1 MSSDQERS
9 FLFKAAVIVG
19 SGGLIF
25 GYDIGVISGTLG
37 ALTDHFGLSGYEQG
51 LVVSIL
57 NAGSIVGC
65 IFGGP
70 LCDMLGRW
78 KTIQIQNAIFVL
90 GALLTGLAND
100 LPTLCIGRFLVGV
113 ASALSGLADVPY
125 LVEVSPAEYRGF
137 LSGQYE
143 ILVAV
148 GVLMSFCL
156 DLAFSTFRSGWRVAF
171 IFPSILAVAQSF
183 AMLLLPESP
192 KWYLSKGLLGKAH
205 SAMLEIYGED
215 RLQRWIDAGNVLEQ
229 GHSQE
234 SGGGGLGGPK
244 VADVDEHH
252 QLHNGRSS
260 STMSQA
266 TASTILQDCPPD
278 VLNFIR
284 QSQPHHQSAMSL
296 DAIGLR
302 KCDSNTELTSYVAAH
317 SAAPAPAKSTSTTTA
332 TTFFG
337 LTAEEK
343 AIFQVFRYP
352 IVMIIIIQ
360 LLSQSATVIRNYA
373 PYIFEQSGASTEM
386 SLILNIALGVVK
398 LFFTAVAVCY
408 IEHQGR
414 RRFLLFGIGIVCF
427 GLAFLTLSSAA
438 TAGGNLK
445 SSTLFIIG
453 CSLIYIGFGFGYGP
467 IPWILSSE
475 MVPTAIRGRIMSV
488 SLVASNLSQL
498 VTGLVF
504 VPMNKGI
511 TSTGSFGVFLL
522 INLVN
527 GVYIYLFLTETK
539 DIIPEVI
546 LDDLERRYEMV
557 LGRTFSGSERNRRR
571 KQTSMRA
578 EDGFRSAELSGRGEQ
593 LIANPMILND

>member
-37 ALTDHFGLSGYEQG
+37 ALTDHFSLSGYEQG

-90 GALLTGLAND
+90 GALLSGLAND

-125 LVEVSPAEYRGF
+125 LVEISPAEYRGF

-156 DLAFSTFRSGWRVAF
+156 DLAFSTFKSGWRVAF
-171 IFPSILAVAQSF
+171 IFPSILALAQSF

-192 KWYLSKGLLGKAH
+192 KWFLSKGLLGKART
-205 SAMLEIYGED
+205 AMLEIYGEE
-215 RLQRWIDAGNVLEQ
+215 RLQRWIDAGNVVEQ
-229 GHSQE
+229 GHLQE
-234 SGGGGLGGPK
+234 QGGALAPK
-244 VADVDEHH
+244 LADVDEHQ
-252 QLHNGRSS
+252 QLQSGRSS

-317 SAAPAPAKSTSTTTA
+317 SAPAPAPAKSTSA
-332 TTFFG
+332 FG

-343 AIFQVFRYP
+343 AIFQIFRYP
-352 IVMIIIIQ
+352 IIMIIIIQ
-360 LLSQSATVIRNYA
+360 ILSQSATVIRNYA

-386 SLILNIALGVVK
+386 SLILNIALGIVK
-398 LFFTAVAVCY
+398 LFFTAVAVFY

-414 RRFLLFGIGIVCF
+414 RRFLLFGIGVVCF

-438 TAGGNLK
+438 TPGGNLK

-488 SLVASNLSQL
+488 SLIASNLSQL
-498 VTGLVF
+498 VTGLIF
-504 VPMNKGI
+504 VPMNEGI

-546 LDDLERRYEMV
+546 LDDLERRYEMIM
-557 LGRTFSGSERNRRR
+557 GRTFSGSERNRRR

-593 LIANPMILND
+593 LITNPMILND